1 MLARFPQ
8 GRSLSA
14 CVPAGR
20 ALWFFLLLLLFCTLA
35 KTRSDPMMKC
45 LISNEFWIT
54 DVLNC
59 RMNALHIYLKDRR
72 NRNRFIH
79 IPCFFSTGE
88 RFEMKSGPVGGGHA
102 VFDYDDS
109 QKNVMTNWTCLCL
122 RMSQRRSGRE
132 DRVGWRKGKLF
143 FSLSFFFFFLTGLL
157 DCDSEGEE
165 NEGVNRSDYQGG
177 LMVLTV
183 PIWQA
188 NSTLDR

>member
-79 IPCFFSTGE
+79 IPCFFFYRRTFWNEIRSSWRRARCIWLRRLSEECNDQLNLSLSENESEEEWEG
-88 RFEMKSGPVGGGHA
+88 RQGG
-102 VFDYDDS
+102 
-109 QKNVMTNWTCLCL
+109 M
-122 RMSQRRSGRE
+122 E
-132 DRVGWRKGKLF
+132 KGKA
-143 FSLSFFFFFLTGLL
+143 FFFFILL
-157 DCDSEGEE
+157 LLLFD
-165 NEGVNRSDYQGG
+165 R
-177 LMVLTV
+177 TV
-183 PIWQA
+183 RLWQWRRGKWG
-188 NSTLDR
+188 SK